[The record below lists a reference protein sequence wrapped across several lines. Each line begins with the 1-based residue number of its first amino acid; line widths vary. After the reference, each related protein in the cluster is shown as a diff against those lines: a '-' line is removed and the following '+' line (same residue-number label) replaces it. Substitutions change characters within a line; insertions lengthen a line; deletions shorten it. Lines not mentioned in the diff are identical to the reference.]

1 MQFRKILSLLDH
13 KQQKK
18 FYILIANLA
27 LLSIFEMLGAFALI
41 PFISLASKSSISEA
55 QPIIKKLYLRGGFQE
70 FDVFLTY
77 VGLITLVLVILSSL
91 FKILSQWM
99 KQKFTWDISH
109 QIGTKLLQ
117 IYLKKPYKY
126 YLKTNSSKIVSNLVV
141 ESSRVTTNALFPLV
155 NIVVA
160 LVSMMIVLVIL
171 LSYNA
176 KVTLLLSI
184 IFSLLFGIIFFV
196 VRPTLSRLS
205 KLRMNLNV
213 RRFKS
218 LKEVIAGIKTFKI
231 NNSLDFFY
239 SRYYKVSENLSQ
251 IQPKVSLISVVPK
264 NLTDILLFGAI
275 ISFILISII
284 YELDLKS
291 HVTLLTIYAISGFK
305 LLPLLNILFNSFVN
319 MRHATESVDAIYSD
333 LYENRDVIFERG
345 TNDRHIFKEAIS
357 MNGLRFKYE
366 GTSDYILDGLEM
378 KIEKGD
384 MIALLGATGSGKTT
398 LIDAL
403 VGLLKCET
411 GDFLIDDLLINQSN
425 LLPWQNIFSY
435 VTQDVYLFDDSL
447 KSNILLD
454 LEIITSEKLE
464 TIIEIVQLTDFVDNL
479 ADNLETEVGERGVKL
494 SGGQKQRIGLARALV
509 RNPEV
514 LILDEATNALDVKTE
529 KKFFKAL
536 KEAFPDITII
546 IITHRLSVIE
556 DMDMI
561 YYMSN
566 GKIKSKGTYQEMKN
580 NSSDFKILLS

>member
-1 MQFRKILSLLDH
+1 
-13 KQQKK
+13 
-18 FYILIANLA
+18 
-27 LLSIFEMLGAFALI
+27 MLGAFALI